1 LFEQNVEKTCVL
13 VAREKDA
20 KVQPVTEPHGFLE
33 GVQQK
38 ISLANRSS
46 WRFMS
51 RTSFWFVVK
60 AQMRDRIVGKTPS
73 QARSKNSSVGRVVRS
88 CVVFLLL
95 LMLIPA
101 AGVAQNLQQTKLTDS
116 AATPEPAISAILS
129 AFDNY
134 EVIAMPASHGIKDLD
149 DFILTLIRNPAFS
162 NNVSDIAVEC
172 GNSRYQPILDR
183 YIAGENVSFTDV
195 RKVWRNTTQPMC
207 GMSGF
212 YDQFFPLV
220 RAINQKLPAGKQL
233 RVLATDPPVDWG
245 QVKNFQDILKL
256 NHRDANIAS
265 VMEKEVLSKH
275 RKALMLFGTF
285 HIMHGVG
292 ASAVSIYEKDYP
304 NRTLVIS
311 DLGYFD
317 TNLPSLSSSQFVG
330 WPIPSLARI
339 SDTSLGALS
348 LDHFLP
354 PPTLIDRDCKVHSD
368 FPKELQ
374 KNMAQLVDALLYLG
388 PQDLRLNEQLPADIA
403 LDVDYRME
411 LQRRESLPGSP
422 GAASATPREI
432 LKAVDQQ
439 IVDGAG
445 NPLFAIPKPE
455 KPSPTDPEL
464 SRAVQSCLDRKNQ
477 KSPTQ

>member
-1 LFEQNVEKTCVL
+1 LFEQNVGKTCVL
-13 VAREKDA
+13 IAKEEGT
-20 KVQPVTEPHGFLE
+20 KVQAVTEPRGFLE
-33 GVQQK
+33 CVQQK
-38 ISLANRSS
+38 IRLANQSS

-51 RTSFWFVVK
+51 RTSFWFVANV
-60 AQMRDRIVGKTPS
+60 QMLDRIAEKARS
-73 QARSKNSSVGRVVRS
+73 QAQSKNSSVGRVVRA

-101 AGVAQNLQQTKLTDS
+101 AGIAQNLQQPKPTNS
-116 AATPEPAISAILS
+116 AATPEPAISAVLN

-134 EVIAMPASHGIKDLD
+134 EVVAIPASHGIKDLD
-149 DFILTLIRNPAFS
+149 DFILTLIRNPSFPS
-162 NNVSDIAVEC
+162 NVSDIAVEC

-183 YIAGENVSFTDV
+183 YIEGDNVSFKDV
-195 RKVWRNTTQPMC
+195 RKVWRDTTQPMC

-212 YDQFFPLV
+212 YDQLFPLV
-220 RAINQKLPAGKQL
+220 RAINQKLPAGKEL
-233 RVLATDPPVDWG
+233 RVLAADPPVDWD

-317 TNLPSLSSSQFVG
+317 TDLPALSSSQFIT
-330 WPIPSLARI
+330 WPIPSLVRI
-339 SDTSLGALS
+339 KDTSLGALP
-348 LDHFLP
+348 LDRYLP
-354 PPTLIDRDCKVHSD
+354 PPTLIDKDCKVHTD

-374 KNMAQLVDALLYLG
+374 KSMAQLVDALLYLG
-388 PQDLRLNEQLPADIA
+388 PQDLRLDEQLPADIA
-403 LDVDYRME
+403 LDVDYMME
-411 LQRRESLPGSP
+411 LQRRESLPGFP
-422 GAASATPREI
+422 GAASATPKAI
-432 LKAVDQQ
+432 LKAVDRQ
-439 IVDGAG
+439 IVNGAG
-445 NPLFAIPKPE
+445 KPLFAIPKPE
-455 KPSPTDPEL
+455 KPSATDPEL
-464 SRAVQSCLDRKNQ
+464 SKAVQSCLDRKNQ
-477 KSPTQ
+477 KSSTQ